1 MPKEP
6 YFGDKKSWIPPDFN
20 QFGDELW
27 NVANILRDDA
37 VHSVDRLEIFS
48 LFLFLKLWDEME
60 LEEEEEIGKSPPNEQ
75 LIPEKYR
82 FHKWAEDPD
91 QYAKDL
97 GFDDSILFCRLMFD
111 ELANRKSNHPSARDL
126 RRLFK
131 DARFPLRY
139 PTTVRSLTS
148 KLAELNLREIM
159 LQGMTSGKERYDVLG
174 RTYEYL
180 LQRFAQNK
188 EFAEYFTP
196 RHIVDRII
204 AIMQPQIGESIY
216 DPACGTGGFIVRA
229 FESVR
234 RKIDQS
240 RKSFAE
246 KENLIRNLKSQHLH
260 GVEFIP
266 IVFKL
271 ALMNMILHQDGSS
284 ELANEDSLSNKA
296 QDIHRNKYDLILAN
310 PPFGPTQQERMAVFE
325 FNIKLYE
332 ALFIQHMM
340 NALKPGGRAAVVVK
354 EGLLFDSKSQL
365 RKICRKLVE
374 QFELLAVIS
383 LPNGVFNPYSG
394 AKTSVVVFRRPLG
407 RDDVR
412 TSKVWFYRVESDG
425 RDLGATRRKLP
436 DFETDGDLENMVD
449 LFPYRW
455 QNDPNGGVRAML
467 KSDKLAEFESDKSWW
482 ANLEKIRET
491 NYNLTAGRYCPHQ
504 AEAVEYEKPA
514 VLINRLLELEAEIT
528 TDLQDLL
535 TLVTVPT
542 TPQGLKGSIKFSI
555 PFEE

>member
-1 MPKEP
+1 MPRESS
-6 YFGDKKSWIPPDFN
+6 FGVRESVAGSYRGESWISPDFN
-20 QFGDELW
+20 RFGDELW
-27 NVANILRDDA
+27 DVANILRDDA
-37 VHSVDRLEIFS
+37 VHLVDRLEIFS
-48 LFLFLKLWDEME
+48 LFLFLKLWDEIA
-60 LEEEEEIGKSPPNEQ
+60 LEEEAAGKSPPEQQ

-82 FHKWAEDPD
+82 FHNWAEYPD
-91 QYAKDL
+91 RYAESL
-97 GFDDSILFCRLMFD
+97 GFEDSILFCRQMFTD
-111 ELANRKSNHPSARDL
+111 LANRQSKHDSARDL

-139 PTTVRSLTS
+139 TTTVRSLAS
-148 KLAELNLREIM
+148 KLAKLNLREIM
-159 LQGMTSGKERYDVLG
+159 LQGMSAGNERFDILG

-180 LQRFAQNK
+180 LQRFAHNK

-196 RHIVDRII
+196 RHVVDRIVE
-204 AIMQPQIGESIY
+204 IMQPQIGESIY

-229 FESVR
+229 FEFVR
-234 RKIDQS
+234 REINQS
-240 RKSFAE
+240 CRSFSE
-246 KENLIRNLKSQHLH
+246 KERLVLALKTEHLN

-284 ELANEDSLSNKA
+284 QLANEDSLSHKA
-296 QDIHRNKYDLILAN
+296 QDKHKNKYDLILAN
-310 PPFGPTQQERMAVFE
+310 PPFGPTNQERLAVFE
-325 FNIKLYE
+325 FQIKLYE
-332 ALFIQHMM
+332 ALFVQHVM

-354 EGLLFDSKSQL
+354 EGLLFDSKGQL

-374 QFELLAVIS
+374 QFELLAAIS

-394 AKTSVVVFRRPLG
+394 SKTSVIVFRRPLG
-407 RDDVR
+407 REDVR

-425 RDLGATRRKLP
+425 RDLGATRRKLA
-436 DFETDGDLENMVD
+436 DFDTDGDLKEMTE

-455 QNDPNGGVRAML
+455 QNAPHGGVRAVL
-467 KSDKLAEFESDKSWW
+467 KSDRLSDFTGDRAWW
-482 ANLEKIRET
+482 ADLQEIRET

-528 TDLQDLL
+528 TDLQKLL
-535 TLVTVPT
+535 VMV
-542 TPQGLKGSIKFSI
+542 SN
-555 PFEE
+555 EDVA